1 MTGEIHVDPTS
12 PCAPEGQSVSAQGNR
27 LQSVLTRATPRNEGL
42 HLVSCEE
49 STRDTAEF
57 RHDHYRSH
65 CWWHFYQSYGYT
77 IRTFVTINANTHRT
91 MISPLVQNAVL
102 NNVAFVKQIAV
113 AVISVS
119 ACFGTAKA
127 NEDLLRFVYVKS
139 LLETCLPPTLVW
151 KYVDSS
157 IQLEVYALYDV
168 LQSTTSYRGVLK
180 NNREIP
186 IVISRYIMS
195 SSSNRV
201 STPQFLYGSGCVNW
215 MLASTSNSG
224 LNLSIPA
231 RPGMRTSG
239 EDILYTSLFVV
250 RPHEVIRVHI
260 NEMSQRK
267 GNRIISQ
274 PPFTMCNCI
283 AYGIV
288 HDSVRTQMMNHPRH
302 YKPTIDEARNFD
314 YKPHYDCGVK

>member
-1 MTGEIHVDPTS
+1 
-12 PCAPEGQSVSAQGNR
+12 
-27 LQSVLTRATPRNEGL
+27 
-42 HLVSCEE
+42 
-49 STRDTAEF
+49 
-57 RHDHYRSH
+57 
-65 CWWHFYQSYGYT
+65 
-77 IRTFVTINANTHRT
+77 

-127 NEDLLRFVYVKS
+127 NEDLLRGLYIKS
-139 LLETCLPPTLVW
+139 PLETCLPPSLVW
-151 KYVDSS
+151 KYEDSF
-157 IQLEVYALYDV
+157 INLEVYAIYDI
-168 LQSTTSYRGVLK
+168 LQSTKQHRLVLQNKSETAILIPGFGGNYFSHSYG
-180 NNREIP
+180 
-186 IVISRYIMS
+186 
-195 SSSNRV
+195 
-201 STPQFLYGSGCVNW
+201 TTHQFLFGAGCVNW
-215 MLASTSNSG
+215 MFASTSNSG
-224 LNLSIPA
+224 LNLSVPA
-231 RPGMRTSG
+231 WPGIRMSS
-239 EDILYTSLFVV
+239 EVILYTSLFVL
-250 RPHEVIRVHI
+250 RPHEVTRVDI

-283 AYGIV
+283 AFGIV